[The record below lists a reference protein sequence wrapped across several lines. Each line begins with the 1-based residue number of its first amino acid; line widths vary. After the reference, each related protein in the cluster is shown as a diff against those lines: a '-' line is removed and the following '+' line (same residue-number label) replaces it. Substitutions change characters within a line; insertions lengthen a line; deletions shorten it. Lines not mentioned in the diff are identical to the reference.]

1 MSNHVDRFYAAVS
14 VIASHGNIKQRLVTA
29 FEEHLAVIEDEDLP
43 VVVREKFAEL
53 RALMSGVEPLNGEGH
68 VRATVR
74 KMSVPEADECSRR
87 MLDLYTDMVNLYK
100 GVEESPAISIGDQGI
115 GDQTR
120 VPPFLVKQLNS

>member
-14 VIASHGNIKQRLVTA
+14 VVASHGNIKQRLVTA

-74 KMSVPEADECSRR
+74 KMSEPEADECARR
-87 MLDLYTDMVNLYK
+87 MLDLYTDLVNLDK
-100 GVEESPAISIGDQGI
+100 GAGKPSSIRIGDQP
-115 GDQTR
+115 R